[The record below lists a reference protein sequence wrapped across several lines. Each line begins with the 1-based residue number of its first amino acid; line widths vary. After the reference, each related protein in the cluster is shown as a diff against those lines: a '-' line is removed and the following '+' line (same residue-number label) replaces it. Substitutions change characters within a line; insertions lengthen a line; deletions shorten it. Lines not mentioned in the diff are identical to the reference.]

1 MDHVLIA
8 VGRKVRQ
15 FRKQRGMTVQEIA
28 DRAGVSKGLVSKIEN
43 GRTIPSL
50 PVLFS
55 LIRSLET
62 DIASFFEGISMERPP
77 AYLLLKPNDYVPIEK
92 EEAVGFHYFQLLNQS
107 LASNAIEITI
117 LELDPGAKR
126 EKVSTDGH
134 ELVFL
139 LKGGIVMNLDEE
151 MIPIGEGEAFFFD
164 GRIPHVPTNPSSEK
178 VRFLVVY
185 FLNAGH

>member
-8 VGRKVRQ
+8 VGRKVRL

-62 DIASFFEGISMERPP
+62 DIASFFDGISMALPP
-77 AYLLLKPNDYVPIEK
+77 AYIHAKPSDFQPIEK
-92 EEAVGFHYFQLLNQS
+92 EEAVGFHYFQVLNQS
-107 LASNAIEITI
+107 ISSNAVEITI
-117 LELDPGAKR
+117 LELEPGAKR

-134 ELVFL
+134 ELVFP
-139 LKGGIVMNLDEE
+139 LKGDIVMHLDEE
-151 MIPIGEGEAFFFD
+151 FITIEEGDAFFFD
-164 GRIPHVPTNPSSEK
+164 GRIPHVPTNPSTENI
-178 VRFLVVY
+178 RFLVVY
-185 FLNAGH
+185 FLPAS